1 MEVNKTAVSNVTDSG
16 KVEISK
22 STSLNETN
30 TTNTQFSNTSQTVK
44 LNETIVLNETD
55 TTRTQINNSASSP
68 NKDTG
73 SKDRL
78 NVTVDS
84 KVEIV
89 DDKTYFSTI
98 IICATV
104 FTTIAVVSILI
115 FVIFYKRSKKPTP
128 IINIIQQQST

>member
-1 MEVNKTAVSNVTDSG
+1 MEVNKTAILNVTDSS

-30 TTNTQFSNTSQTVK
+30 TTNTQFSNNSQTFK
-44 LNETIVLNETD
+44 LNETIIQNETD
-55 TTRTQINNSASSP
+55 VTSSKINNSTSL

-73 SKDRL
+73 NKDRL
-78 NVTVDS
+78 NVTVES

-89 DDKTYFSTI
+89 DDKTYIIAI

-104 FTTIAVVSILI
+104 FTTISAVSIFI
-115 FVIFYKRSKKPTP
+115 FVIFYKRNKKQTP
-128 IINIIQQQST
+128 ILNIIQQQST

>member
-1 MEVNKTAVSNVTDSG
+1 MKVNKTAVSNVTDSS
-16 KVEISK
+16 KVEISN
-22 STSLNETN
+22 TTIVNETN
-30 TTNTQFSNTSQTVK
+30 TTNSQISNTSQTVK
-44 LNETIVLNETD
+44 LNETIVKNETD
-55 TTRTQINNSASSP
+55 TTNTQINNSASP